1 MAYRL
6 PPLSTVRVFESA
18 ARHGNFTKAAQELGM
33 TQAAVSYQIK
43 LLEERVGTPLFL
55 RRPRQVLLTAAGQ
68 RLAPATT
75 HALETLDA
83 AFAGVKADSAD
94 VLAVNV
100 ITTFASNWLV
110 QRLGH
115 FQVAHPGIAV
125 RLSVSQ
131 ELVDFGREEV
141 DVAIRSGAG
150 DWPGLT
156 AHHLLPADFTPMLSP
171 RLAESIGGVA
181 TPADL
186 MKLPLIGPDDP
197 WWTVWFQAVAL
208 PALQATPATVS
219 QLGSQHLEA
228 KAAVAGQGVAILT
241 PAFFGD
247 ELASGQLIQ
256 PFEQVCHDGHAYWLV
271 YPQARRLVPKIR
283 AFRDWILSE
292 VQAFHQEA
300 IPPP

>member
-1 MAYRL
+1 
-6 PPLSTVRVFESA
+6 VFESA

-83 AFAGVKADSAD
+83 AFAGVKTDSDD

-100 ITTFASNWLV
+100 VPTFASNWLV
-110 QRLGH
+110 QRLGR
-115 FQVAHPGIAV
+115 FQMAHPAIAV
-125 RLSVSQ
+125 RLSVSHS
-131 ELVDFGREEV
+131 LVDFGREEV
-141 DVAIRSGAG
+141 DVGIRSGDG
-150 DWPGLT
+150 TWPGLA
-156 AHHLLPADFTPMLSP
+156 AHLLLPADFTPMLSP
-171 RLAESIGGVA
+171 RLAETIGGVA

-197 WWTVWFQAVAL
+197 WWTVWFEAVSL
-208 PALQATPATVS
+208 PPVQPAASAVSRLGLQN
-219 QLGSQHLEA
+219 LEG
-228 KAAVAGQGVAILT
+228 KAAIAGQGVAILT
-241 PAFFGD
+241 PAFFGE

-256 PFEQVCHDGHAYWLV
+256 PFEQVCHDGHGYFLV
-271 YPQARRLVPKIR
+271 YSQARRLVPKIR

-292 VQAFHQEA
+292 VQAFHQEVTA
-300 IPPP
+300 PP